1 MTSFLFKST
10 LVWIFCGRCV
20 TILNYK
26 KIFLPN
32 KSKCCFV
39 SSKYFE
45 IILSFQNHHMV
56 SLIFL
61 FEKHCLGQRGKGC
74 TRKIPLPS
82 LSVSMIKFRR
92 LFLKIDHICPLI
104 FMKLIKSCSLFR
116 WNKLPAKQK
125 HNLCSSAQQRGLH
138 FTISLERLDQRFSP
152 LSLMTM
158 IMITINK
165 RGWISCI
172 IFRRLPWFKF
182 YISSIVF
189 SLFFFLPLLNISFS
203 GLKVLDIM

>member
-1 MTSFLFKST
+1 
-10 LVWIFCGRCV
+10 
-20 TILNYK
+20 
-26 KIFLPN
+26 
-32 KSKCCFV
+32 
-39 SSKYFE
+39 
-45 IILSFQNHHMV
+45 MV

-125 HNLCSSAQQRGLH
+125 HNLCSSAQQKRSEFHNIFGEARSK
-138 FTISLERLDQRFSP
+138 I
-152 LSLMTM
+152 LSA
-158 IMITINK
+158 IINDYDNDYDK
-165 RGWISCI
+165 
-172 IFRRLPWFKF
+172 
-182 YISSIVF
+182 
-189 SLFFFLPLLNISFS
+189 
-203 GLKVLDIM
+203 

>member
-1 MTSFLFKST
+1 ML
-10 LVWIFCGRCV
+10 LCLLWIFW
-20 TILNYK
+20 N
-26 KIFLPN
+26 N
-32 KSKCCFV
+32 
-39 SSKYFE
+39 
-45 IILSFQNHHMV
+45 IILPKPLHGFSYI
-56 SLIFL
+56 SLWETLPRTERAQIQV
-61 FEKHCLGQRGKGC
+61 KVC

-125 HNLCSSAQQRGLH
+125 HNLCSSAQQRGLN

-165 RGWISCI
+165 RGWIACI
-172 IFRRLPWFKF
+172 IFCRLPWFKF

-189 SLFFFLPLLNISFS
+189 SLFFCLF
-203 GLKVLDIM
+203 